1 MVLTTLL
8 RRFEFQLY
16 DTTKERDIDLVR
28 DCFIGE
34 PHPDS
39 IGVRVKVVGLRR

>member
-16 DTTKERDIDLVR
+16 DTNRDRDIDLVR

-34 PHPDS
+34 PNPDS
-39 IGVRVKVVGLRR
+39 VGVRVKIIRLRA